1 LEVASEAGKG
11 VSAETSSP
19 IAEERPSLAQRQ
31 ADAPAEATGEPALP
45 VIFRRPDG
53 TLMPTE
59 APCLPASDAMVLIG
73 DNRRL
78 GLDIGPATGHPFWAG
93 EHLDLGLAL
102 EALFSRR
109 AARPAASPA

>member
-1 LEVASEAGKG
+1 
-11 VSAETSSP
+11 
-19 IAEERPSLAQRQ
+19 
-31 ADAPAEATGEPALP
+31 
-45 VIFRRPDG
+45 
-53 TLMPTE
+53 
-59 APCLPASDAMVLIG
+59 MVLIG

-78 GLDIGPATGHPFWAG
+78 GLDTGPATGHPFWAG